1 MKAAAQESTTAEHA
15 AHTSTTTTTTTH
27 SPTAQPPLLLQ
38 ESTAAQRIIHPPSAL
53 HGLVQRPGNLFGA
66 VPNFTRGDPQQP
78 HGNNTDTHT
87 AHSTNPTAIPNM
99 SIDNSVAP
107 DAAPRCTL
115 GTATLLPGDLSS
127 HASAPTWSHPH
138 TAGSIGLTVAQ
149 AQVLPE
155 QAAGCRLP
163 PITDLLRILSHDQN
177 MSRQTHTNNSTAV
190 QPPFAHPYPQNHY
203 GSAVQHPIKHSQLL
217 QQHSF
222 AQPYP
227 QPQQFSHP
235 HPRSQ
240 QHHFRPHQGPS
251 TRPARAAARATRGA
265 SNGSSPTSLSASDSV
280 EDETESALSASLRN
294 TDESIGF
301 VAADIGGA
309 PKLNAQSPVV
319 HSQQSGRHQ
328 PHHHQ
333 HQQQHQQQQ
342 HSRSPIRDGH
352 PYHRV
357 PPRLSLKPVHFVPPP
372 THATN
377 QFQTS
382 TPYSAAPSV
391 HVKQEG
397 FNPPA
402 IISTPM
408 TASSQSS
415 SVYSRNNYPPYYS
428 NHQPS
433 TPPTN
438 MHHHP
443 PQHSRTYSPIQA
455 TTALPPFSAYRFPSE
470 QQQQQQQA
478 QRQHDTRQQAQSFP
492 QHHHYAATAGHAS
505 IPINSA
511 SSSNHREKPHTCTDC
526 PKAFARSNDLKRHQ
540 LTHTPEEKPYA
551 CQWCGKKFSR
561 PDSVRKH
568 EASVV
573 EGRRVRCSGN
583 VGSE

>member
-1 MKAAAQESTTAEHA
+1 MKAAAQESTAEHA
-15 AHTSTTTTTTTH
+15 ANTTTH
-27 SPTAQPPLLLQ
+27 SHTASLLPTCTP
-38 ESTAAQRIIHPPSAL
+38 ERMIHPHPASHTL
-53 HGLVQRPGNLFGA
+53 RSTPGLAQTAGKNLFGA
-66 VPNFTRGDPQQP
+66 VPNFTGGDPQQP
-78 HGNNTDTHT
+78 HGNNTETHT
-87 AHSTNPTAIPNM
+87 PHSTNPPAIANM
-99 SIDNSVAP
+99 SIDKSVVPA
-107 DAAPRCTL
+107 AAPKSAL
-115 GTATLLPGDLSS
+115 GTATLFHGDLSS

-138 TAGSIGLTVAQ
+138 TAGNTGLSVAPTQ
-149 AQVLPE
+149 ALPE
-155 QAAGCRLP
+155 QVAGRRLP

-177 MSRQTHTNNSTAV
+177 MPRQTHTNNSSAI
-190 QPPFAHPYPQNHY
+190 QPPFAHPYPQSHY
-203 GSAVQHPIKHSQLL
+203 GSSAQHPIKHSQHS

-227 QPQQFSHP
+227 QPQQLSHP
-235 HPRSQ
+235 YPHSQ

-251 TRPARAAARATRGA
+251 ARPSRAAARATRGA

-280 EDETESALSASLRN
+280 EDETESALSAPLRN
-294 TDESIGF
+294 TDESIG
-301 VAADIGGA
+301 VAAADIGVA

-328 PHHHQ
+328 SHQQHQ
-333 HQQQHQQQQ
+333 HQHQQ
-342 HSRSPIRDGH
+342 HSRSPVRDGH

-357 PPRLSLKPVHFVPPP
+357 PPRLSLKPVHFVPP
-372 THATN
+372 TQATN

-397 FNPPA
+397 FNQPA
-402 IISTPM
+402 ITPM

-438 MHHHP
+438 LHHP
-443 PQHSRTYSPIQA
+443 PQHSRTYSPIQP

-470 QQQQQQQA
+470 QQQQQA
-478 QRQHDTRQQAQSFP
+478 HLRQHDTRQQQAPSFP

-505 IPINSA
+505 IPIHSA
-511 SSSNHREKPHTCTDC
+511 SSSNNREKPHTCSDC